1 MCPLQQPP
9 LQNVNMQRASAGL
22 AMFSSV
28 VLDRA
33 LPLTLLH
40 TNHRNTNKRTL
51 AVCAPLHP
59 CAAYNRTQYNR
70 TTPTIVHPLALCEPT
85 KHQSETDSVS
95 PSTQRAMP
103 NWYLLLLRFLFC
115 VHAST
120 AHIPN
125 TTPNTSTHTHTTHTH
140 SYNTCT
146 RCPPCPS
153 PRVYVLLHRWAF
165 HLLYINGVRGSSAS
179 RDASVAK
186 CSTSL
191 ASALLPFNT
200 QNKTVDQDVIFVR
213 YARVNFIHS

>member
-1 MCPLQQPP
+1 MASRTCNFSRHPNIVSFPLLLTINLSKRAPILLYIRKLVARSWCVVVCMCPLQQPP

-70 TTPTIVHPLALCEPT
+70 TTPTIVHPLALCEPR

-103 NWYLLLLRFLFC
+103 N
-115 VHAST
+115 
-120 AHIPN
+120 
-125 TTPNTSTHTHTTHTH
+125 
-140 SYNTCT
+140 
-146 RCPPCPS
+146 
-153 PRVYVLLHRWAF
+153 
-165 HLLYINGVRGSSAS
+165 
-179 RDASVAK
+179 
-186 CSTSL
+186 
-191 ASALLPFNT
+191 
-200 QNKTVDQDVIFVR
+200 
-213 YARVNFIHS
+213 